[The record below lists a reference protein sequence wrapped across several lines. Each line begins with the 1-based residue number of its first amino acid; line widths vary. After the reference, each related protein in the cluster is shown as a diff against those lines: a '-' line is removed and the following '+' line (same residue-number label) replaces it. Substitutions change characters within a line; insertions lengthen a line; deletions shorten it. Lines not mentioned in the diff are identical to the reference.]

1 MIVHPNPDRRRGISL
16 KSKMTVAVTL
26 LTAVFLAATGWGLF
40 ELFRQELQAT
50 ISRQQFTLV
59 TTLAAE
65 IDGKIRTTRDHLQAV
80 AEMVTPAL
88 LSDRKAAGR
97 FLDLQRDNQLLFDNG
112 LVLFSPQGRVLA
124 EVQKEP
130 YRFDAGCPF
139 EEYLQRTLEAKAP
152 QVSEPFFS
160 TQENPR
166 PVVMFTAPVFGAGGE
181 VTAIMAGSLDLLGNN
196 FLGHL
201 REIRL
206 GERGYLYLYNQERT
220 LIVHPDRNRILKQDV
235 PPGANLMFDRALD
248 GFEGT
253 GETATSRGL
262 AALSS
267 FKRLSTT
274 GWILAAN
281 YPLAEAYA
289 PLVRIRGIFFPAM
302 AGMLLLA
309 SLAVWLLMRHLT
321 SPLLRLTQKVLT
333 VEEVV
338 AETDVNQVRKGD
350 EIAVLS
356 RAFSQMLERVEEH
369 RQDLQHQLCFL
380 QILIDAMPNPIFYKD
395 AKGCYLGCNRA
406 FETYIGIH
414 RKKLIGKSVFDL
426 APNDLAEVYHR
437 ADVELFDQGA
447 GQVQTYES
455 SVLFADGS
463 RHEVIFYKAT
473 FAEADGCL
481 GGLVGTMLDISER
494 KRAEEQLR
502 KLSRAVQQSPNVVV
516 VTDALG
522 RIEYVNPMFT
532 QVTGYTSEEAI
543 GQNPRLLNAGD
554 TPAVY
559 FRTLWETLAAGREW
573 RGEFHNRKKNGE
585 FYWENALISPLKT
598 PEGSITHI
606 VAVKEDITARKLA
619 ERRQKLTE
627 QVFSLLSLPSEKT
640 DKIRD
645 ILQLIRDFTGCEAVG
660 IRLREN
666 ADFPYYRTLGLND
679 ESLAA
684 ENDRHADSGPKVA
697 ACLCG
702 KILLGL
708 TDPALPCFTPG
719 GSYWLSSPVGVAPDG
734 TAGPGC
740 LCARGLGQSE
750 SFQSMALIP
759 LRSGEEIIGLLQM
772 LDRRPEMVKPDLVQ
786 FLETL
791 GASIGIAFEHRQVAE
806 QLLEK
811 EELLNFLANYDPLTR
826 LPNRSLLCDRLQHT
840 MARARRSGSSVA
852 LLLLDLDRFKTIND
866 SLGHE
871 VGDRLLLEV
880 AHRLQGVVREM
891 DTLARFGGDKFAIIL
906 EEVADLQKAVRVA
919 QKVLDELSR
928 VMTLDG
934 FQLYVTAS
942 IGISLFPNDGT
953 DLESLLQHAEA
964 AMYRAKETGRNN
976 YQFYRPEMNARTR
989 ERLLLE
995 NSLRQAVEKQQLIL
1009 YYQPKIDLSSGQM
1022 TGVEALLRWP
1032 HPDLGMV
1039 SPVDFIPL
1047 AEETGLIVPIGE
1059 WVLRTACDQA
1069 KTWQRSGLPP
1079 LRVAV
1084 NISGRQFRQTDFVDM
1099 VEGVLAQAGLDP
1111 RGLELEITES
1121 VAMENVEETI
1131 LTLTALKA
1139 RGVHL
1144 AIDDFGTGY
1153 SSLSYLKRFPITSL
1167 KIDRSFIN
1175 EVGTDPNDAAIASS
1189 VIALAQAMSL
1199 EVVAEGIE
1207 TEEQLRFLVAR
1218 GCTEGQGYL
1227 FSRPVP
1233 PVELELFLAGW
1244 TKERGLPTGRASALT
1259 RPSGSTM
1266 PTCL

>member
-1 MIVHPNPDRRRGISL
+1 MVPPELLADR
-16 KSKMTVAVTL
+16 
-26 LTAVFLAATGWGLF
+26 
-40 ELFRQELQAT
+40 Q
-50 ISRQQFTLV
+50 
-59 TTLAAE
+59 
-65 IDGKIRTTRDHLQAV
+65 
-80 AEMVTPAL
+80 
-88 LSDRKAAGR
+88 AAGR
-97 FLDLQRDNQLLFDNG
+97 FLELQRDNQLLFDNG

-124 EVQKEP
+124 AVQKES
-130 YRFDAGCPF
+130 YRCAGECPF
-139 EEYLQRTLEAKAP
+139 EDYLQRTLEAKAP
-152 QVSEPFFS
+152 QISEPFFS

-166 PVVMFTAPVFGAGGE
+166 PVVMFTAPIFGADGQ
-181 VTAIMAGSLDLLGNN
+181 VTAIMTGSVDLLGNN
-196 FLGHL
+196 FLGQL
-201 REIRL
+201 GEIRL
-206 GERGYLYLYNQERT
+206 GEGGYLYLYNQDRT
-220 LIVHPDRNRILKQDV
+220 LIVHPERNRVLKQDV
-235 PPGANLMFDRALD
+235 PPGANPMFDKALE

-253 GETATSRGL
+253 GETVTSRGL
-262 AALSS
+262 HTLSS
-267 FKRLSTT
+267 FRRLPTT

-281 YPLAEAYA
+281 YPVAEAFA
-289 PLVRIRGIFFPAM
+289 PLEKAKQYFFPTM

-321 SPLLRLTQKVLT
+321 FPLLRLTQRVLA
-333 VEEVV
+333 VEKTTEMV
-338 AETDVNQVRKGD
+338 ASPDRRGD
-350 EIAVLS
+350 EIDILS

-369 RQDLQHQLCFL
+369 RQDLQHQLRFL
-380 QILIDAMPNPIFYKD
+380 QVLIDAMPNPIFYKD
-395 AKGCYLGCNRA
+395 SDGRYLGCNRA
-406 FETYIGIH
+406 FESFVGSP
-414 RKKLIGKSVFDL
+414 RNKLVGKSVFDL
-426 APNDLAEVYHR
+426 APHDLAEIYHR
-437 ADVELFDQGA
+437 ADAELFNRGA
-447 GQVQTYES
+447 GEVQTYES

-473 FAEADGCL
+473 FAEADGRL
-481 GGLVGTMLDISER
+481 GGLVGTLLDISER

-532 QVTGYTSEEAI
+532 EVTGYSFEEAI
-543 GQNPRLLNAGD
+543 GQNPRVLNAGD
-554 TPAVY
+554 TPAEY

-598 PEGSITHI
+598 PEGDITHF

-619 ERRQKLTE
+619 ARRQKLTS
-627 QVFSLLSLPSEKT
+627 QVLSLLSLPNEKT

-645 ILQLIRDFTGCEAVG
+645 ILQLVRDFTGCEAVG

-666 ADFPYYRTLGLND
+666 GDFPYYRTLGLTD
-679 ESLAA
+679 EFLDAEKYLHVDGGSPLA
-684 ENDRHADSGPKVA
+684 ES
-697 ACLCG
+697 LCG
-702 KILLGL
+702 KVLLGQ
-708 TDPALPCFTPG
+708 TEQSRSCFTPG
-719 GSYWLSSPVGVAPDG
+719 GSFWLSAPVDSAPDG
-734 TAGPGC
+734 PVGHGC
-740 LCARGLGQSE
+740 LCARGRCQGD

-759 LRSGEEIIGLLQM
+759 LRSGEEIIGLLQL
-772 LDRRPEMVKPDLVQ
+772 LDRRQGMVKPDLVQ

-791 GASIGIAFEHRQVAE
+791 GASIGIAFEHRQVE
-806 QLLEK
+806 ERLLEK
-811 EELLNFLANYDPLTR
+811 EGRLNFLANYDPLTR
-826 LPNRSLLCDRLQHT
+826 LPNRSLLCDRLQHA
-840 MARARRSGSSVA
+840 MARARRSGSTVA

-880 AHRLQGVVREM
+880 ANRLQGFVREV

-906 EEVADLQKAVRVA
+906 EEVADLQKVVRVA
-919 QKVLDELSR
+919 QKVLSELSR
-928 VMTLDG
+928 AMTLDE

-942 IGISLFPNDGT
+942 IGVSFFPNDGA

-1009 YYQPKIDLSSGQM
+1009 FYQPKIDLSSGQM
-1022 TGVEALLRWP
+1022 TGVEALLRWR

-1079 LRVAV
+1079 FRVAV
-1084 NISGRQFRQTDFVDM
+1084 NISGHQFRQADFVDM
-1099 VEGVLAQAGLDP
+1099 VEGVLAQTGLNP
-1111 RGLELEITES
+1111 QWLELEITES
-1121 VAMENVEETI
+1121 VVMENVEETI

-1139 RGVHL
+1139 RGMHL

-1233 PVELELFLAGW
+1233 PVELELFLTGW
-1244 TKERGLPTGRASALT
+1244 TKERGLPIGRASALSSS
-1259 RPSGSTM
+1259 SGT
-1266 PTCL
+1266 TLLADC